1 MSTAPFLFVLN
12 MSNVGAKVKTFIDAA
27 AGVVPQGIQGGAS
40 QLGGSVSRGIT
51 AAATP
56 LATGLENMGMKAA
69 GRAIQSGA
77 AKTAAFKAN
86 TLPSYSNLTGSRI
99 LGYAGAAAGLGGAF
113 VGGMGATAGMNALAN
128 YYAQDPMARR
138 QDVGTIGSTPMPN
151 DLQTGYISLNGF
163 GSPLGQMNI
172 GNVGNMK
179 QAQVAQR
186 YAPNAIL
193 TAMGGNPVNNQ
204 QMM

>member
-1 MSTAPFLFVLN
+1 MVTAPFLFVPN
-12 MSNVGAKVKTFIDAA
+12 MSNVGAKVKNFIDAA
-27 AGVVPQGIQGGAS
+27 AGMMPQGIQGGAS

-56 LATGLENMGMKAA
+56 LATGLENIGMKAA
-69 GRAIQSGA
+69 GQAVQSGA
-77 AKTAAFKAN
+77 AKTAAFKGN

-113 VGGMGATAGMNALAN
+113 VGGMGATAGMNALAG
-128 YYAQDPMARR
+128 YYAQDPFARR
-138 QDVGTIGSTPMPN
+138 SGVGTVGSTPMPQ

-163 GSPLGQMNI
+163 GSPLGQMNV

-179 QAQVAQR
+179 QAQLAQR
-186 YAPNAIL
+186 YAPSALL
-193 TAMGGNPVNNQ
+193 TAMGGNPAANQ
-204 QMM
+204 QMR